1 MSGMAGLRM
10 EGKRGRPVR
19 FRFDNH
25 EVEAFEGE
33 TVAVALLVAGIRG
46 FGRNRATGAR
56 RGIFCVMGLCQD
68 CIVVVNGCVV
78 EACRLPVRAGLEVRS
93 A

>member
-1 MSGMAGLRM
+1 MKGA
-10 EGKRGRPVR
+10 RPRAVR
-19 FRFDNH
+19 FWFDGK

-33 TVAVALLVAGIRG
+33 TVAVALLTAGIGG
-46 FGRNRATGAR
+46 FGRNRATDAR
-56 RGIFCVMGLCQD
+56 RGIFCAMGLCQE
-68 CIVVVNGCVV
+68 CIVSVDGRVV